1 MSEPSVLLASTWSP
15 HSPSLLVIRI
25 SYRNESALC
34 KTGLGENGVSL
45 AMGNK
50 YKGGNS
56 SGGLEERR
64 EPHVLQL
71 DSYALAQQPR
81 WPPSLSIIP
90 LGSALMDPFH
100 LSSCAADNG

>member
-15 HSPSLLVIRI
+15 RSPSLLLRRL

-34 KTGLGENGVSL
+34 KTGLGEKGMSL

-50 YKGGNS
+50 YKRGDS
-56 SGGLEERR
+56 SGGLEGRR

-71 DSYALAQQPR
+71 GSYALGQQPR
-81 WPPSLSIIP
+81 CPPPSMSLLVAP
-90 LGSALMDPFH
+90 
-100 LSSCAADNG
+100 